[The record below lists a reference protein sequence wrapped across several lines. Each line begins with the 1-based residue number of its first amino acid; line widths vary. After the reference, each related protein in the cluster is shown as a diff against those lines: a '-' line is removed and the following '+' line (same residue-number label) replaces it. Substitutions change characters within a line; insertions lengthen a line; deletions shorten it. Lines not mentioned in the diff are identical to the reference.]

1 MSETRQQ
8 AVAPSA
14 DPGPVGKV
22 SRPSFKR
29 SLTFFGFFAIT
40 ASMVMTVYE
49 YPSFASSGFQLVFFL
64 IIGGILWFLPVA
76 MCAAEM
82 ATVKGWES
90 GGIFSWVGNTLGRR
104 WGFAA
109 LFFQW
114 FQITVGFVTMAF
126 FILAAFAY
134 VVKWDAL
141 YNNPLVMFF
150 GVAAIVWIL
159 TLTQL
164 GGTKYTAR
172 ISKVGFVGGII
183 LPVIVLLVGLVY
195 YFATGGVSQINMTP
209 ATFVP
214 DFGKVD
220 TLVIFASFILAYMGV
235 EASASHVNELKNP
248 NRNYPLA
255 MIILAVLTIALDA
268 LGGLAV
274 ATTLPASVLD
284 GNLSFGVI
292 EAFRAIFVQHIGPGL
307 SWIVF
312 AVALLLALGVLAEIS
327 AWIVGPS
334 RALLDTAHDGIL
346 PPSFKKVNKHGVSVK
361 TVVIQA
367 CIVTVWDA
375 VLCGSIALSGGSS
388 SSVGYLT
395 AIGLTVVIYLVGYVL
410 FFLGY
415 FYLIFK
421 KKDLPRSFQLP
432 GGTPFKA
439 IVAGAGLFMTVAT
452 LIISFFPSS
461 NLDAQSNMVYQATLG
476 IAFVISVAIPF
487 VIYALRH
494 SWEPKP
500 VVPRRGDG
508 CRRLRALP
516 CPRVPRLPNRALMSA
531 PMRAPRP
538 HQQAHEGARRDGR
551 PRDASGTPRSAEQAR
566 GCWRRSERAR
576 GAGHFQ
582 RGGRRDQP
590 PAGTHSC
597 GREGSATVPPT
608 RCARPTVDE
617 GRAHEMSQPPA
628 CGVPTAANPMPVP
641 CDVSDED
648 SASRHAASTPVP
660 NGLRPM
666 PPTCATICSTA
677 RRKATPACAPA

>member
-1 MSETRQQ
+1 MSTSRKAPVAAGAAAASAASASSG
-8 AVAPSA
+8 AV
-14 DPGPVGKV
+14 GQV
-22 SRPSFKR
+22 SRPTFAR
-29 SLTFFGFFAIT
+29 TLGFFGFFAIT

-76 MCAAEM
+76 LCAAEM
-82 ATVKGWES
+82 ATVEGWES
-90 GGIFSWVGNTLGRR
+90 GGIFAWVGNTLGRR
-104 WGFAA
+104 FGFAA
-109 LFFQW
+109 LFYQW

-134 VVKWDAL
+134 VVNWSAL
-141 YNNPLVMFF
+141 YDNPLVMFF
-150 GVAAIVWIL
+150 GVAAIVWLL

-164 GGTKYTAR
+164 GGTKYTAI

-183 LPVIVLLVGLVY
+183 VPVVVLLVGLAVY
-195 YFATGGVSQINMTP
+195 FGTGGRPQITMDF

-255 MIILAVLTIALDA
+255 MIVLALMTIVLDA
-268 LGGLAV
+268 AGGLAV
-274 ATTLPASVLD
+274 ATTLPANVLD

-292 EAFRAIFVQHIGPGL
+292 EAFRAIFITHIGPQM

-346 PPSFKKVNKHGVSVK
+346 PPSFKKTNKHGVSVK

-367 CIVTVWDA
+367 VIVTFWDA

-415 FYLIFK
+415 FTLIFRK
-421 KKDLPRSFQLP
+421 QNLKRSFQLP

-439 IVAGAGLFMTVAT
+439 VVAGVGLIMTVAT
-452 LIISFFPSS
+452 LVISFFPSS
-461 NLDAQSNMVYQATLG
+461 ELDAQSNAVYQATLG
-476 IAFVISVAIPF
+476 ICFVVSVALPF
-487 VIYALRH
+487 IIYSQRHRWAIDPHEALA
-494 SWEPKP
+494 
-500 VVPRRGDG
+500 GAAAAG
-508 CRRLRALP
+508 AA
-516 CPRVPRLPNRALMSA
+516 NAA
-531 PMRAPRP
+531 
-538 HQQAHEGARRDGR
+538 GARGSGGAAGAG
-551 PRDASGTPRSAEQAR
+551 ASG
-566 GCWRRSERAR
+566 RAR
-576 GAGHFQ
+576 GSGGSSGPITIPRGMPAHSRAAVSSRSQGPSGEGSRSRKAGGEASRTQ
-582 RGGRRDQP
+582 RAGGAGPQPQGASGMRAKSEAEVLASGISAAVKSVTRRPAAP
-590 PAGTHSC
+590 PGDDGGDDSDGGGSAGTGGFASSSDVDT
-597 GREGSATVPPT
+597 RASAGSQ
-608 RCARPTVDE
+608 VDSDR
-617 GRAHEMSQPPA
+617 RADSPA
-628 CGVPTAANPMPVP
+628 N
-641 CDVSDED
+641 
-648 SASRHAASTPVP
+648 
-660 NGLRPM
+660 
-666 PPTCATICSTA
+666 
-677 RRKATPACAPA
+677 KQ

>member
-1 MSETRQQ
+1 MSDTRR
-8 AVAPSA
+8 APEASSA
-14 DPGPVGKV
+14 DVGPVGSV

-29 SLTFFGFFAIT
+29 TLTFFGFFAIT

-76 MCAAEM
+76 LCAAEM

-90 GGIFSWVGNTLGRR
+90 GGIFAWVGNTLGRR

-126 FILAAFAY
+126 FILAALAY
-134 VVKWDAL
+134 VFRWDAL

-150 GVAAIVWIL
+150 GVAAIVWLL

-183 LPVIVLLVGLVY
+183 VPVLVLLVGLVI
-195 YFATGGVSQINMTP
+195 YFATGGVSQIKMDA

-255 MIILAVLTIALDA
+255 MIVLAILTIALDA

-292 EAFRAIFVQHIGPGL
+292 EAFRAIFVQHIGPSM

-312 AVALLLALGVLAEIS
+312 VVALLLALGVLAEIS

-346 PPSFKKVNKHGVSVK
+346 PPSFKKVNKYGVSVK

-367 CIVTVWDA
+367 VIVTVWDA

-415 FYLIFK
+415 LS
-421 KKDLPRSFQLP
+421 DLQEEESAALVPAARRHAVQGHR
-432 GGTPFKA
+432 GGRRPHHDRGD
-439 IVAGAGLFMTVAT
+439 VDHLV
-452 LIISFFPSS
+452 L
-461 NLDAQSNMVYQATLG
+461 
-476 IAFVISVAIPF
+476 
-487 VIYALRH
+487 
-494 SWEPKP
+494 P
-500 VVPRRGDG
+500 VVEPGRAVERGVPGDAGRGVRDIGGYPLHHIRVASSLGAEACRAGRGDG
-508 CRRLRALP
+508 CRAFGRCHARASRGSRTGRP
-516 CPRVPRLPNRALMSA
+516 CTYGRGRF
-531 PMRAPRP
+531 RP
-538 HQQAHEGARRDGR
+538 HQQAY
-551 PRDASGTPRSAEQAR
+551 
-566 GCWRRSERAR
+566 
-576 GAGHFQ
+576 
-582 RGGRRDQP
+582 
-590 PAGTHSC
+590 
-597 GREGSATVPPT
+597 EGS
-608 RCARPTVDE
+608 
-617 GRAHEMSQPPA
+617 
-628 CGVPTAANPMPVP
+628 
-641 CDVSDED
+641 
-648 SASRHAASTPVP
+648 
-660 NGLRPM
+660 
-666 PPTCATICSTA
+666 
-677 RRKATPACAPA
+677 

>member
-1 MSETRQQ
+1 MSDARHTPE
-8 AVAPSA
+8 ASSA
-14 DPGPVGKV
+14 DAGPIGQV
-22 SRPSFKR
+22 SRPTFKR
-29 SLTFFGFFAIT
+29 TLTFFGFFAIT

-64 IIGGILWFLPVA
+64 IIGGVLWFLPVA
-76 MCAAEM
+76 LCAAEM

-90 GGIFSWVGNTLGRR
+90 GGIFAWVGNTLGRR

-126 FILAAFAY
+126 FILAALAY
-134 VVKWDAL
+134 VFRWDAL

-150 GVAAIVWIL
+150 GVAAIVWLL

-172 ISKVGFVGGII
+172 ISKVGFVGGIL
-183 LPVIVLLVGLVY
+183 LPVLVLLVGLIY
-195 YFATGGVSQINMTP
+195 YFATGGASQITMDVG
-209 ATFVP
+209 TFVP
-214 DFGKVD
+214 DFSKVD

-255 MIILAVLTIALDA
+255 MIVLAILTIALDA
-268 LGGLAV
+268 VGGLAV
-274 ATTLPASVLD
+274 ATTLPATVLD

-292 EAFRAIFVQHIGPGL
+292 EAFRAIFVQHIGPSM

-367 CIVTVWDA
+367 AIVTMWDA

-421 KKDLPRSFQLP
+421 KKNLQRSFQLP

-439 IVAGAGLFMTVAT
+439 IVAGVGLIMTVAT

-476 IAFVISVAIPF
+476 VAFVISVAIPF
-487 VIYALRH
+487 IIYGLRH
-494 SWEPKP
+494 RWAPKGGTP
-500 VVPRRGDG
+500 AAVAAV
-508 CRRLRALP
+508 A
-516 CPRVPRLPNRALMSA
+516 A
-531 PMRAPRP
+531 PTTASGMPARPAAPA
-538 HQQAHEGARRDGR
+538 QGAHARTDAGSSGPINKRTKARDTIGG
-551 PRDASGTPRSAEQAR
+551 PRDAAGTPRSAGAS
-566 GCWRRSERAR
+566 GAVAGGGLSERVAHGISSVVVSVTSR
-576 GAGHFQ
+576 
-582 RGGRRDQP
+582 P
-590 PAGTHSC
+590 PGPIPVDAKETQDTIDPL
-597 GREGSATVPPT
+597 RTPAAE
-608 RCARPTVDE
+608 PTVGEERADE
-617 GRAHEMSQPPA
+617 QPPA
-628 CGVPTAANPMPVP
+628 CGVATPQNPMPYP
-641 CDVSDED
+641 CDIPDED
-648 SASRHAASTPVP
+648 SEDHERDSADESQPKH
-660 NGLRPM
+660 
-666 PPTCATICSTA
+666 
-677 RRKATPACAPA
+677 

>member
-1 MSETRQQ
+1 MSTSRKAPV
-8 AVAPSA
+8 AVRAAAASA
-14 DPGPVGKV
+14 ASTSGGAVGQV
-22 SRPSFKR
+22 SRPTFAR
-29 SLTFFGFFAIT
+29 TLGFFGFFAIT

-76 MCAAEM
+76 LCAAEM
-82 ATVKGWES
+82 ATVEGWES
-90 GGIFSWVGNTLGRR
+90 GGIFAWVGNTLGRR
-104 WGFAA
+104 FGFAA
-109 LFFQW
+109 LFYQW

-134 VVKWDAL
+134 VVNWSAL
-141 YNNPLVMFF
+141 YDNPLVMFF
-150 GVAAIVWIL
+150 GVAAIVWLL

-164 GGTKYTAR
+164 GGTKYTAI

-183 LPVIVLLVGLVY
+183 VPVVVLLVGLAVY
-195 YFATGGVSQINMTP
+195 FGTGGRPQITMDF

-255 MIILAVLTIALDA
+255 MIVLALMTIVLDA
-268 LGGLAV
+268 AGGLAV
-274 ATTLPASVLD
+274 ATTLPANVLD

-292 EAFRAIFVQHIGPGL
+292 EAFRAIFITHIGPQM

-346 PPSFKKVNKHGVSVK
+346 PPSFKKTNKHGVSVK

-367 CIVTVWDA
+367 VIVTFWDA

-415 FYLIFK
+415 FTLIFRK
-421 KKDLPRSFQLP
+421 QNLKRSFQLP

-439 IVAGAGLFMTVAT
+439 VVAGVGLIMTVAT
-452 LIISFFPSS
+452 LVISFFPSS
-461 NLDAQSNMVYQATLG
+461 ELDAQSNAVYQATLG
-476 IAFVISVAIPF
+476 ICFVVSVALPFIIYSQRHRWAIDPHEALAGAGAGAAGARGSGGSSGAAASGRTRGSGGSSGPITIPRG
-487 VIYALRH
+487 IPAH
-494 SWEPKP
+494 S
-500 VVPRRGDG
+500 
-508 CRRLRALP
+508 RAAVSS
-516 CPRVPRLPNRALMSA
+516 RSQGSAGEGSRSRKAGGEASRTQRAGGAGPQPQGASG
-531 PMRAPRP
+531 MRAKSE
-538 HQQAHEGARRDGR
+538 AEVL
-551 PRDASGTPRSAEQAR
+551 ASGISAAVKSVT
-566 GCWRRSERAR
+566 RRPAAPPGDDGGDDS
-576 GAGHFQ
+576 AG
-582 RGGRRDQP
+582 GGS
-590 PAGTHSC
+590 AGTS
-597 GREGSATVPPT
+597 GSASSSDVGTQPS
-608 RCARPTVDE
+608 ANSQADA
-617 GRAHEMSQPPA
+617 GQRADSR
-628 CGVPTAANPMPVP
+628 AN
-641 CDVSDED
+641 
-648 SASRHAASTPVP
+648 
-660 NGLRPM
+660 
-666 PPTCATICSTA
+666 
-677 RRKATPACAPA
+677 KQ